1 MALLEVENLK
11 VYYPVRGGW
20 FRPKRFVRAVDGVSF
35 SIEAGEIVGLVGES
49 GCGKSTLGRALVR
62 LEKPVAGRVLLN
74 GRDLGSLKGQAL
86 RRERKHFQMI
96 FQDPYGSLNPRLTVF
111 SATAIRMNFPA
122 VSDRE
127 SGLRGRWRRNRR
139 SSSRTSRSRRWM
151 SACRPPSSI
160 CLRRSAAKPGRH
172 FSSSRTILPWSS
184 IFRRAFS

>member
-35 SIEAGEIVGLVGES
+35 SIDAGETVGLVGES

-86 RRERKHFQMI
+86 RRERK
-96 FQDPYGSLNPRLTVF
+96 R
-111 SATAIRMNFPA
+111 RKR
-122 VSDRE
+122 RE
-127 SGLRGRWRRNRR
+127 SAV
-139 SSSRTSRSRRWM
+139 RTMRT
-151 SACRPPSSI
+151 PEPSVE
-160 CLRRSAAKPGRH
+160 
-172 FSSSRTILPWSS
+172 TV
-184 IFRRAFS
+184 